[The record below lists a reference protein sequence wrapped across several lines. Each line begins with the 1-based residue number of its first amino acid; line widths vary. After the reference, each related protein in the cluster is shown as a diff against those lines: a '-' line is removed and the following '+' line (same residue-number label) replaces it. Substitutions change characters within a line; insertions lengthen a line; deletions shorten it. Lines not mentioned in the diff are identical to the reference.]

1 MRRVILLGAPGVGK
15 GTYAKRLAPLFGLEH
30 VVVGDIVRGHVK
42 RGSDV
47 GKAVA
52 EATRRGDLV
61 DDEIIMS
68 LLLDHLKSRGLEDG
82 GYMLDGV
89 PRTVGQAQTVDAL
102 LRPDLALHLTMEEDI
117 MLEKMIARRGGPDNS
132 VLNIAY
138 IKRSGWNMPPLLAA
152 PTRWDE
158 KTQTLFCEHGTALV
172 PNENVQCAQCTH
184 GLTTREDDTIDVCRH
199 RLETYKMETAPLI
212 VHYAP
217 IRLDFHIDGGVQQCM
232 PTLLSRLQAWAKE
245 REGFDAPVV
254 MASTL

>member
-172 PNENVQCAQCTH
+172 PNENVQCALCTH
-184 GLTTREDDTIDVCRH
+184 GRTVHAHPSEPAAGLGQGARGVRRAGGDGEHALRPMGDCRGGGPSYIFSNSWELVFG
-199 RLETYKMETAPLI
+199 LEVTQGP
-212 VHYAP
+212 
-217 IRLDFHIDGGVQQCM
+217 GGR
-232 PTLLSRLQAWAKE
+232 PGLGE
-245 REGFDAPVV
+245 
-254 MASTL
+254 